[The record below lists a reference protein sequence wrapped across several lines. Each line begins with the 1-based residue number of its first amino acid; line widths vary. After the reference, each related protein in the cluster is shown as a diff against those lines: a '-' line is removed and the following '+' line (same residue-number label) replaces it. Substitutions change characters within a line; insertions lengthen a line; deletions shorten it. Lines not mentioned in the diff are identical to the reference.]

1 VALMSPVHYAERYW
15 GLDVPFDD
23 GPVRVNVHKYRLRNP
38 DPEKDNLF
46 SAVKAHFQKN
56 QKKEPGWRLR
66 LKVNGEAVEFAS
78 VAEITRRV
86 ISPFFGK
93 GSPEDCQIVLQLA
106 VLLRNKSKTEL
117 QDYCDR
123 FLGLDCN
130 GFVGNFIFRVR
141 KGNGWRANAP
151 DLAAGPS
158 DTITQIMDNAGGVRV
173 KSEDELVPN
182 KTLVLAEVDASYRI
196 IPGGLNADEGH
207 IVITEPGRTMGADGT
222 YTPTMNLDGRDAGA
236 IGRLAFWGV
245 ESTGGLGLVQSW
257 YAIAQL
263 RAGNKDVDGVFRC
276 FRGCKRQYLNFR
288 IVALS

>member
-1 VALMSPVHYAERYW
+1 VALMSAVRYAERYW
-15 GLDVPFDD
+15 GLDVPFAD
-23 GPVRVNVHKYRLRNP
+23 GPVRVNVHKYRLRDP
-38 DPEKDNLF
+38 DPEKDNLL
-46 SAVKAHFQKN
+46 SALKEHFKKN
-56 QKKEPGWRLR
+56 QKSDPAWKLR
-66 LKVNGEAVEFAS
+66 LSVNGEPTDFAG
-78 VAEITRRV
+78 VADLTRRL

-106 VLLRNKSKTEL
+106 VLLRNKRKTEL

-141 KGNGWRANAP
+141 KGNGWRVDAP

-173 KSEDELVPN
+173 HTEDELVPN
-182 KTLVLAEVDASYRI
+182 KTFVLAEVDSSYRI
-196 IPGGLNADEGH
+196 IPGGLNADSGH
-207 IVITEPGRTMGADGT
+207 IVITEPGRTMGTEGT

-236 IGRLAFWGV
+236 IGKLAFWGV

-257 YAIAQL
+257 YAVSQL
-263 RAGNKDVDGVFRC
+263 SVGGKDVDGVFRC
-276 FRGCKRQYLNFR
+276 FRGCKRGYLNFR